1 MEPAETG
8 DPKYNTC
15 IVDKNPDAS
24 GAASVDFPEVSDNPF
39 VSKSGDVSSLYFRDH
54 TYSQEP
60 DKEQK
65 SEEDEEEGETQ
76 HEGILCGIMGEKS
89 SGYYYNPLLY
99 FKRSIDK
106 TYYYRYFKPYAY
118 DHRVL
123 AMPNYCQCP

>member
-65 SEEDEEEGETQ
+65 SEEDEEEVKPN
-76 HEGILCGIMGEKS
+76 MKVS
-89 SGYYYNPLLY
+89 YVVSWV
-99 FKRSIDK
+99 RSLVVTTTIHCCTSK
-106 TYYYRYFKPYAY
+106 EA
-118 DHRVL
+118 
-123 AMPNYCQCP
+123 